1 MKKLKGYI
9 FSRSFMGE
17 RVPQHIQNIV
27 IRNYCQNSNYEYL
40 LSATEYAMAD
50 CHMVLKQTILESQN
64 FDGIVLYS
72 LFQLPETN
80 ADRLI
85 VVKALLDKKKQL
97 HCAVENIQINNINDF
112 NEIELIWQIKKTI

>member
-27 IRNYCQNSNYEYL
+27 IRNYCQNNNYEYL
-40 LSATEYAMAD
+40 LSATEYAMPN

-64 FDGIVLYS
+64 LDGIVLYS
-72 LFQLPETN
+72 LFQLPEIK
-80 ADRLI
+80 ADRFL
-85 VVKALLDKKKQL
+85 VVKELLDKKKQL

-112 NEIELIWQIKKTI
+112 NDVDLIWQIKQSI